1 MRHATFM
8 LTGVI
13 MALLLGLAPTLP
25 AAEKSSSPAPAPDP
39 AAAEAAAP
47 RILRL
52 DNGLTVLILKDDRFP
67 LVSTRLYVHAG
78 SAREKPEQ
86 AGISHLLEHMV
97 FKGTERRPK
106 GEISRETEAAG
117 GYLNA
122 ATSFDYTVYITD
134 MPSRHW
140 KLGMDVVRDMAFHAV
155 LDPQELEAE
164 KEVVISELQ
173 RGLDNPGNR
182 LFTALQAAGLQ
193 GTPYARPIIG
203 YEKTIRAIT
212 AEDIR
217 AYIRAWYQ
225 PGNMLLTVVG
235 DVDPDAV
242 LAEAEAAFGNYRNDA
257 PLPEQQPLDP
267 LAIAVSTTPTA
278 EPGPWNKVY
287 LAAAVPVPGDGD
299 YRSVTLD
306 VLAHLLGGDRTS
318 LFYRTYKY
326 EKQLVDGIS
335 VANMGFERIGM
346 LMITAELS
354 ADKLAPFWESLCAD
368 LASLDVSQFS
378 EEDIARAKLNIED
391 ALFRAKETLPGLA
404 SKLGYFQFFLGGEQG
419 ERNYVEAL
427 RAVSPAMLREAAQ
440 TWIRP
445 ERLVTAVLPP
455 KSAEL
460 PNLAGILDRR
470 RSADARTTA
479 SAAARIPGKTEIVD
493 LGQGRTVVLIP
504 DHTLPYVSLDLV
516 FSGGDA
522 LLTPEQ
528 QGLSALTARVLTKG
542 TARRNEADIQ
552 RFLSDRAASL
562 GASSGRRIFRIAL
575 EGPSRFNDDLFG
587 LLTETLTEPAFRP
600 EETEREKQS
609 QIAAVRSMEDR
620 PLGLAFRRLPPFLF
634 PNSVYGYDQLG
645 RIEDIK
651 TMNRGQIAALWQKQ
665 AVRPWVLAAA
675 GEFDRERILEL
686 ARSLPVP
693 SVGKVEL
700 PAPVW
705 GTDKELNIP
714 LPDRSQA
721 HLMLI
726 FKTVPLGDPAGPT
739 FKLLEAVLSGMG
751 GPLFRDLRDE
761 QALGYTVTAFN
772 RQSDD
777 VGYMIFYIGTEPDK
791 LNRAEAGFGDVLARL
806 SRDLLPEDE
815 LERGRNRLE
824 GDYYRDNQSLGSR
837 SSEAASLTMTG
848 RPLDFTRTQIEKTRA
863 VTAEDLRTAA
873 RTFLR
878 PEQAYIVKILP

>member
-8 LTGVI
+8 FTGVI
-13 MALLLGLAPTLP
+13 MALFLGLASAVS
-25 AAEKSSSPAPAPDP
+25 AAEKPAASPAPAPAPTADET
-39 AAAEAAAP
+39 AVP

-52 DNGLTVLILKDDRFP
+52 DNGLTVLILKDTRFP

-164 KEVVISELQ
+164 KDVVISELQ

-182 LFTALQAAGLQ
+182 LFTALQAAGLR

-203 YEKTIRAIT
+203 YEKTVRALT
-212 AEDIR
+212 VEDIR

-242 LAEAEAAFGNYRNDA
+242 LAEAEAAFGGYRNDA
-257 PLPEQQPLDP
+257 PLPERQPLDP

-335 VANMGFERIGM
+335 VSNMGFERIGM

-354 ADKLAPFWESLCAD
+354 ADKVTPFWESLCAD
-368 LASLDVSQFS
+368 LASLDVSRFS
-378 EEDIARAKLNIED
+378 DRDIARAKLNIED
-391 ALFRAKETLPGLA
+391 GLFRAKETLPGLA

-455 KSAEL
+455 KSADL
-460 PNLAGILDRR
+460 PDLAGVLDRFR
-470 RSADARTTA
+470 PADAR
-479 SAAARIPGKTEIVD
+479 AAAAGSRAPGKTEIVD

-522 LLTPEQ
+522 LLAPEE

-542 TARRNEADIQ
+542 TARRNEADMQ

-562 GASSGRRIFRIAL
+562 VASSGRRSFRIAL

-587 LLTETLTEPAFRP
+587 LLTETLTEPAFRA

-609 QIAAVRSMEDR
+609 QIAAIRSMEDR

-634 PNSVYGYDQLG
+634 PGSVYGYDQLG
-645 RIEDIK
+645 KIEDIR
-651 TMNRGQIAALWQKQ
+651 TMTRERIAALWRKQ

-675 GEFDRERILEL
+675 GEFDRESILEL
-686 ARSLPVP
+686 ARNLPVP
-693 SVGKVEL
+693 SAGKVEI
-700 PAPVW
+700 PVPVW
-705 GTDKELNIP
+705 GTDKELDIA
-714 LPDRSQA
+714 LPDRTQA

-726 FKTVPLGDPAGPT
+726 FKTVPLGDPAAPT
-739 FKLLEAVLSGMG
+739 LSLLEAVLGGMG

-772 RQSDD
+772 RRNDD

-791 LNRAEAGFGDVLARL
+791 LGRAEAGFGDVLARL
-806 SRDLLPEDE
+806 GRELLPEEE

-837 SSEAASLTMTG
+837 SSEAAGLTMTG
-848 RPLDFTRTQIEKTRA
+848 RPLDFTRMQIEKTRS
-863 VTAEDLRTAA
+863 VTAEDVRTAA

-878 PEQAYIVKILP
+878 PEQAYVVRILP